1 MVNFRIVGLITSA
14 LLVLGLCSCG
24 NQTKEEL
31 LLEGNRLL
39 KEGNVQG
46 SVVLYKNALEKDQN
60 YFEAR
65 YLLADAY
72 LLMGRNENAE
82 RELEKVSRQNP
93 DFRELSLKFAE
104 LYIRTDRTEKA
115 IDVLQSYRAKPGEEC
130 RVLDLLGRAHAAA
143 GDQEKAITLFNSA
156 LKLDPANQN
165 AMLHLAQ
172 LYLKLENEGEARI
185 LLDALLRIGPQNRN
199 ALYLMAQLE
208 IKAGAPEKAL
218 QHFLQLLDINPA
230 DVQAAYMA
238 GSLYLGLGEIEK
250 GSVLA
255 ESLLQSFP
263 DKAEGHLLSG
273 MVAFARKDYGASVVE
288 LQKALRLKEAL
299 NTYYLLGLSYDRLG
313 KSELA
318 LNQFQKV
325 LDLQPEAFQARNML
339 AMTLLKQGRV
349 EEAIVEVQRVL
360 KLDPGN
366 GLAHNLLG
374 SAYMAASR
382 FDEAMAEFEQATQL
396 DPQLAD
402 AYLKMGLFNLSTGNA
417 AQAEEELAKAIAA
430 APEVLDNR
438 LILASHYLRQENF
451 QGAMELMKQGLTGE
465 ESDALL
471 YNYMAR
477 IAFSQNKTDEGI
489 ACLEKAQA
497 VKPDY
502 FSPYFDIAF
511 YETATGNY
519 SRALAQY
526 QRVLQID
533 PKNLKALLARGSLL
547 EQTGKIDEARASYEL
562 AKKTG
567 DLQGYLALV
576 RFAHGNRKFDEALA
590 VVREGLKRLPANPIL
605 LEFEG
610 KLLLEQGKIDQAI
623 RVFEHLEKAVPG
635 LGMAIVIEIYLKQGE
650 KQKAIAKAESVISGQ
665 PNLPAGYLLL
675 SRIYENQGEAA
686 RALDLLQGAP
696 ASCKNREM
704 LQMRM
709 AGIHENSG
717 SLPTALEIYRELEK
731 TRPDFFPAV
740 FALGRIHDQ
749 RGNKVEALKCYQRVL
764 EQAGNFVPAL
774 NNLAYLYADNY
785 GNREEALKLAI
796 RAFRNDPENP
806 GVMDTL
812 GYVLLKNDRP
822 ADAVKVLEKAVVQ
835 LKDNP
840 TVWYHLALAYE
851 ALGNR
856 GKAIE
861 FLSRAV
867 NTGDFPEAVQTR
879 ELLKKLKG

>member
-1 MVNFRIVGLITSA
+1 
-14 LLVLGLCSCG
+14 
-24 NQTKEEL
+24 
-31 LLEGNRLL
+31 
-39 KEGNVQG
+39 
-46 SVVLYKNALEKDQN
+46 
-60 YFEAR
+60 
-65 YLLADAY
+65 
-72 LLMGRNENAE
+72 
-82 RELEKVSRQNP
+82 
-93 DFRELSLKFAE
+93 
-104 LYIRTDRTEKA
+104 
-115 IDVLQSYRAKPGEEC
+115 
-130 RVLDLLGRAHAAA
+130 
-143 GDQEKAITLFNSA
+143 
-156 LKLDPANQN
+156 
-165 AMLHLAQ
+165 
-172 LYLKLENEGEARI
+172 
-185 LLDALLRIGPQNRN
+185 
-199 ALYLMAQLE
+199 
-208 IKAGAPEKAL
+208 
-218 QHFLQLLDINPA
+218 
-230 DVQAAYMA
+230 
-238 GSLYLGLGEIEK
+238 
-250 GSVLA
+250 
-255 ESLLQSFP
+255 
-263 DKAEGHLLSG
+263 
-273 MVAFARKDYGASVVE
+273 
-288 LQKALRLKEAL
+288 
-299 NTYYLLGLSYDRLG
+299 
-313 KSELA
+313 
-318 LNQFQKV
+318 
-325 LDLQPEAFQARNML
+325 
-339 AMTLLKQGRV
+339 
-349 EEAIVEVQRVL
+349 
-360 KLDPGN
+360 
-366 GLAHNLLG
+366 
-374 SAYMAASR
+374 
-382 FDEAMAEFEQATQL
+382 
-396 DPQLAD
+396 
-402 AYLKMGLFNLSTGNA
+402 
-417 AQAEEELAKAIAA
+417 
-430 APEVLDNR
+430 
-438 LILASHYLRQENF
+438 
-451 QGAMELMKQGLTGE
+451 
-465 ESDALL
+465 
-471 YNYMAR
+471 
-477 IAFSQNKTDEGI
+477 
-489 ACLEKAQA
+489 
-497 VKPDY
+497 
-502 FSPYFDIAF
+502 
-511 YETATGNY
+511 
-519 SRALAQY
+519 
-526 QRVLQID
+526 
-533 PKNLKALLARGSLL
+533 
-547 EQTGKIDEARASYEL
+547 L

-567 DLQGYLALV
+567 DLQGYLALG
-576 RFAHGNRKFDEALA
+576 RFAHGNKKFDEALA

-635 LGMAIVIEIYLKQGE
+635 RGMAIVIEIYLKQGE

>member
-1 MVNFRIVGLITSA
+1 MVNFRILGLFFPA
-14 LLVLGLCSCG
+14 LLVIILSSCG
-24 NQTKEEL
+24 NQTKEEM

-39 KEGNVQG
+39 EEGNAQG

-65 YLLADAY
+65 YQLADAY
-72 LLMGRNENAE
+72 LLLGRNENAE

-93 DFRELSLKFAE
+93 DLRELSLKFAE

-115 IDVLQSYRAKPGEEC
+115 IDVLQRYRAEHGEES

-143 GDQEKAITLFNSA
+143 GDHEKAMTLFNSA
-156 LKLDPANQN
+156 LKLDPVNPD

-172 LYLKLENEGEARI
+172 LYLKQDNEHEARV
-185 LLDALLRIGPQNRN
+185 LLGSLLRISPQNSR
-199 ALYLMAQLE
+199 ALYLLAQLE
-208 IKAGAPEKAL
+208 LSVEEPEKAL
-218 QHFLQLLDINPA
+218 QCYLQLMENNPA
-230 DVQAAYMA
+230 DVHAAYMA
-238 GSLYLGLGEIEK
+238 GSLYLGMGEIEQ
-250 GSVLA
+250 GSVFA
-255 ESLLQSFP
+255 ENLLQGFP
-263 DKAEGHLLSG
+263 NKAEGHQLSG
-273 MVAFARKDYGASVVE
+273 MVAFSRKDYGAAVVE
-288 LQKALRLKEAL
+288 LQKSLRLKEAL

-349 EEAIVEVQRVL
+349 EEAIVEAQRVL

-438 LILASHYLRQENF
+438 LILASHYLRQQNF
-451 QGAMELMKQGLTGE
+451 PGAMELMKQGLNGG

-471 YNYMAR
+471 YDYMAR
-477 IAFSQNKTDEGI
+477 IAFSQNKTDDGI
-489 ACLEKAQA
+489 AYLKKAQA

-511 YETATGNY
+511 YETAMGNY
-519 SRALAQY
+519 SGALAQY
-526 QRVLQID
+526 QRVLQIE
-533 PKNLKALLARGSLL
+533 PENLKALLARGSLL
-547 EQTGKIDEARASYEL
+547 DQMGNKKEARASYEL

-567 DLQGYLALV
+567 ELQGYLALG
-576 RFAHGNRKFDEALA
+576 RFAHDNKKNDEALA
-590 VVREGLKRLPANPIL
+590 VVREGLERLPANPFL

-610 KLLLEQGKIDQAI
+610 KILLEQGKTDQAI
-623 RVFEHLEKAVPG
+623 RVFENLEKAVPG
-635 LGMAIVIEIYLKQGE
+635 RGTAIIIEIYLKQGE
-650 KQKAIAKAESVISGQ
+650 KQKAIAKAEAVISRQ
-665 PNLPAGYLLL
+665 PDLPAGYLLL
-675 SRIYENQGEAA
+675 SHIYENQGEAA
-686 RALDLLQGAP
+686 RALDLLKGAL
-696 ASCKNREM
+696 ADCKNREM

-717 SLPTALEIYRELEK
+717 SMSKAMELYQELEK

-749 RGNKVEALKCYQRVL
+749 RGNKVEALKCYQKVL
-764 EQAGNFVPAL
+764 ERAGNFVPAL

-796 RAFRNDPENP
+796 RAFRNDPQNP

-812 GYVLLKNDRP
+812 GYVLLKNDRA
-822 ADAVKVLEKAVVQ
+822 ADAVKVLEKAVV
-835 LKDNP
+835 LLNDNP

-856 GKAIE
+856 GKAIDL
-861 FLSRAV
+861 LSRAA

-879 ELLKKLKG
+879 ELLKKLRG